1 MRRSPVD
8 RPRAVTLIA
17 AFQFLKAA
25 FLLVVAAFLWLAPDA
40 LPHSEGYSQVLF
52 IAAHGK
58 DLSGIL
64 VPIFACYLIYIGFGL
79 VRLRPSVRTNLA
91 ISSAITI
98 ALSLQRLGLFGESD
112 MTSVLDRQTLYI
124 LILLDFA
131 IYIYLVYHPGITK
144 SFNPEKRFPQVH
156 S

>member
-1 MRRSPVD
+1 MRPKHRD
-8 RPRAVTLIA
+8 RPTAVILIA
-17 AFQFLKAA
+17 LFQFAKGA
-25 FLLVVAAFLWLAPDA
+25 FLLIVAAFLWLTPEA
-40 LPHSEGYSQVLF
+40 LPNSAAFSRMLF

-64 VPIFACYLIYIGFGL
+64 VPIFGCYLVYIGFGL
-79 VRLRPSVRTNLA
+79 LWLRPSTRTNLA

-112 MTSVLDRQTLYI
+112 MTDLLDRQTLYI

-131 IYIYLVYHPGITK
+131 IYIYLVYHPAITS
-144 SFNPEKRFPQVH
+144 SFNREKRFPQVH